1 MASTKIA
8 TIFLDREL
16 RIKRFI
22 PSSTEIFSFIP
33 SDQGRPL
40 ADLTHNLDY
49 PAMRQDATG
58 VLADLSMIEREVK
71 DGEGNWFLISMSP
84 YRTTEDNIAGV
95 VITFIDITERKRNE
109 ESQRWLSAIVESS
122 SDAIMSFTMDGNIIS
137 WNKGA

>member
-71 DGEGNWFLISMSP
+71 DGEGNWFLIRMSP